1 MRGVPSTPFELP
13 LGSCNRRFRWSL
25 TKRHVHRL
33 FQEGQTDVG
42 WPGLERFAK
51 PRKLSDSDRGFAQC
65 GSSPGHP
72 RLKQAMALDEKMR
85 AKVAHL
91 LTKESN
97 QEGLPFH
104 RLNAAI
110 MRILIVEDE
119 EALALGLKFNFE
131 QEGYEVLLAGDGPTA
146 MKLFQESS
154 PPVNLIILDLMLP
167 GMSGYEICKAIRVT
181 DKTVP
186 ILVLSART
194 LSEDRMH
201 AFDCGTDQY
210 ITKPFV
216 LPELLNRVKNLL
228 ERHKTLLTAAKSD
241 APEPAAVARY
251 EFQHFRLDPQSF
263 EVVTGDR
270 RQSLTTQE
278 MQLLRYFIEHE
289 GEVLSRYR
297 ILEEVWDENVDV
309 TTRTIDNFVLRLR
322 KLIEPDPAR
331 PQYILS
337 VRGTGYRFVSGRTTA
352 GDKTS

>member
-1 MRGVPSTPFELP
+1 MGAFGSHSRRAVP
-13 LGSCNRRFRWSL
+13 
-25 TKRHVHRL
+25 
-33 FQEGQTDVG
+33 D
-42 WPGLERFAK
+42 A
-51 PRKLSDSDRGFAQC
+51 
-65 GSSPGHP
+65 
-72 RLKQAMALDEKMR
+72 
-85 AKVAHL
+85 
-91 LTKESN
+91 
-97 QEGLPFH
+97 
-104 RLNAAI
+104 NAASI

-146 MKLFQESS
+146 LKLFED
-154 PPVNLIILDLMLP
+154 PAAPVDLIMLDLMLP
-167 GMSGYEICKAIRVT
+167 GMSGYEICTAIRVKN
-181 DKTVP
+181 KTVP

-216 LPELLNRVKNLL
+216 LPELLNRVRNLL
-228 ERHKTLLTAAKSD
+228 ERHKTLLTAAKADS
-241 APEPAAVARY
+241 AEPSTMSKFD
-251 EFQHFRLDPQSF
+251 FQHFRVDPQSF
-263 EVVTGDR
+263 EVITGDR

-297 ILEEVWDENVDV
+297 ILDEVWDEHVDV

-322 KLIEPDPAR
+322 KLIEPNPAR

-337 VRGTGYRFVSGRTTA
+337 VRGTGYRFVSGRSET
-352 GDKTS
+352 GPDKK